1 MTNKITVIGG
11 SGFVGTNLCKQLSL
25 KQQDFEIIDIKMSNQ
40 FPDKCKIGDVRDID
54 ALRQTITGNVIVN
67 LAAVHR
73 DDVRDKSEYK
83 RTNVNGAENIASVCE
98 EKGIKKIVF
107 TSTVAVYGFAEP
119 GTDENGVIN
128 PFNEYGR
135 TKFEAEEKLRQWHAD
150 GDNSLIIVRPTV
162 IFGEGNRGN
171 VFNLLNQI
179 ASGKFVMVGKGQNK
193 KSMAYIQNVV
203 VFLEKC
209 ISTEQ
214 KYGVFNYVD
223 TPDMTM
229 NELVRQVRAK
239 LKGKNSVGPRLP
251 YWLGMI
257 LGKMADLVSAL
268 TGKNLGVNSRLD
280 TLQAAILIPKLGILN
295 SEIEARALLAKNYTS
310 AIKNNEF
317 LTCPEIKHKNYSAWA
332 QYTLR
337 VERRADFQEKLKNAD
352 VPTAIHY
359 PLPLNEQPAV
369 RGKQRIITVS
379 ATMSKQVI
387 SLPMHAYMSE
397 TDFQKIIYSVS
408 N

>member
-1 MTNKITVIGG
+1 MTDKITIIGG
-11 SGFVGTNLCKQLSL
+11 SGFVGTSLCKQLSL

-54 ALRQTITGNVIVN
+54 SLRQTITGNVIVN

-73 DDVRDKSEYK
+73 DDVRDKSEYQ
-83 RTNVNGAENIASVCE
+83 RTNVGGAENIASVCE
-98 EKGIKKIVF
+98 EKGIEKIVF

-119 GTDENGVIN
+119 STGEDGEIN

-135 TKFEAEEKLRQWHAD
+135 TKFEAEEKLRAWQSK
-150 GDNSLIIVRPTV
+150 GQNSLLIIRPTV

-179 ASGKFVMVGKGQNK
+179 ASGKFVMVGKGENK

-203 VFLEKC
+203 AFLETC
-209 ISTEQ
+209 IATEQ

-239 LKGKNSVGPRLP
+239 LKGRNSVGLRLP

-268 TGKNLGVNSRLD
+268 TGKNLPVSSIRVKKFVSSTEFNSAKNDLD
-280 TLQAAILIPKLGILN
+280 HFAAPTTLKNGIEKTLQ
-295 SEIEARALLAKNYTS
+295 SEFIN
-310 AIKNNEF
+310 
-317 LTCPEIKHKNYSAWA
+317 PDPHQEIFH
-332 QYTLR
+332 T
-337 VERRADFQEKLKNAD
+337 E
-352 VPTAIHY
+352 
-359 PLPLNEQPAV
+359 
-369 RGKQRIITVS
+369 
-379 ATMSKQVI
+379 
-387 SLPMHAYMSE
+387 
-397 TDFQKIIYSVS
+397 
-408 N
+408 